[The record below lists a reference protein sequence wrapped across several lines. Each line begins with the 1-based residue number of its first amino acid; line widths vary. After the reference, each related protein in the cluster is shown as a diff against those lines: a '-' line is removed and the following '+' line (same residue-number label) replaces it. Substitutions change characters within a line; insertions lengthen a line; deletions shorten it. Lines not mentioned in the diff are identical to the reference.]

1 MEIGQVIRKYR
12 KEKDMTQEE
21 MARRLGVT
29 APAVNKWESGA
40 SAPDIALLAPIA
52 RMLGI
57 TTDTL
62 LCFREALTEEEI
74 RRFVQEA
81 GERLRKE
88 DYDDVFNW
96 AKSVLEQYP
105 NCDSL
110 IWQMALLLDV
120 PRRVG
125 EIPEEAAE
133 QYDAYISSCYARAL
147 ESGDEGIRLHG
158 AAGLFGFYFWREEY
172 DRAEGY
178 LAYYS
183 EEDPERK
190 RRQGDIYSR
199 TGRVREAYKLY
210 EELVFSGYHK
220 LQTALQSIS
229 QLAKQE
235 KDMETVR
242 FIVEKQTGLARLME
256 IGQYQEATMEMD
268 LAMAEKDPEA
278 TMRIAGKL
286 LSCIEDMT
294 SYSRSRLYGHMEF
307 KELSE
312 EFCGQMRETLIK
324 ALREEENFG
333 YMKGEARWQEL
344 LESCGEVP
352 WGQGGSGAHFSN
364 NR

>member
-158 AAGLFGFYFWREEY
+158 AAGLFGFYFWRKNTT
-172 DRAEGY
+172 G
-178 LAYYS
+178 
-183 EEDPERK
+183 RK
-190 RRQGDIYSR
+190 AISR
-199 TGRVREAYKLY
+199 TIPRRIRRGRGGRAI
-210 EELVFSGYHK
+210 S
-220 LQTALQSIS
+220 TAG
-229 QLAKQE
+229 
-235 KDMETVR
+235 R
-242 FIVEKQTGLARLME
+242 
-256 IGQYQEATMEMD
+256 
-268 LAMAEKDPEA
+268 
-278 TMRIAGKL
+278 
-286 LSCIEDMT
+286 
-294 SYSRSRLYGHMEF
+294 
-307 KELSE
+307 
-312 EFCGQMRETLIK
+312 
-324 ALREEENFG
+324 
-333 YMKGEARWQEL
+333 
-344 LESCGEVP
+344 
-352 WGQGGSGAHFSN
+352 GGSGRLISCTRSLCFPDTISCRRLCRASASWQS
-364 NR
+364 RRRTWRRPASLWRSRQAWPG